1 MGVISNCHRRTLIVA
16 IAGSV
21 MFLLNLI
28 VSTLP
33 SVVYAQFGETTIART
48 QLITGGVA
56 EPGDLISFDRST
68 QTFRLAKETNDSN
81 LFGVVVTNPTI
92 LLRTGTESVPLVSS
106 GEVYV
111 QVTTANGPIH
121 AGDYITSSS
130 IPGKGQK
137 AGSSTSSV
145 LGIALDSFPAL
156 SADTP
161 TVVSTTTVD
170 GGSIRVLLAIGPK
183 SLDAGSGEGESV
195 IVGVTG
201 KNDQTSSLDV
211 FGVSTPLATLIK
223 YLLATIVVVGS
234 IYVAFRNFGS
244 NMKDSIIS
252 VGRNPLAKASIQSM
266 VMLNTVLIVLIS
278 VAGLFIGLMI
288 LFVQL

>member
-1 MGVISNCHRRTLIVA
+1 
-16 IAGSV
+16 
-21 MFLLNLI
+21 MFLLNLA
-28 VSTLP
+28 VFTLP
-33 SVVYAQFGETTIART
+33 SEAYAQFGETSIART

-56 EPGDLISFDRST
+56 ESGDLVSFDRST
-68 QTFRLAKETNDSN
+68 QTFRLAQVISDSN
-81 LFGVVVTNPTI
+81 LFGVVVTNPAI
-92 LLRTGTESVPLVSS
+92 LLRTSTESVPLVSS

-111 QVTTANGPIH
+111 QVTTANGPIS

-137 AGSSTSSV
+137 AGPSTSVV

-156 SADTP
+156 SNATP
-161 TVVSTTTVD
+161 SVVSTTTVD

-183 SLDAGSGEGESV
+183 LLDSGGDGELIAVNAAGENEQS
-195 IVGVTG
+195 
-201 KNDQTSSLDV
+201 SSLDM
-211 FGVSTPLATLIK
+211 FGVSTSLATLIK

-234 IYVAFRNFGS
+234 VYVAFRNFGS
-244 NMKDSIIS
+244 NMRDSIIS

-266 VMLNTVLIVLIS
+266 VMLNTVLIVLVS

>member
-1 MGVISNCHRRTLIVA
+1 MGVISNYPRRTLIVG
-16 IAGSV
+16 IAGSM
-21 MFLLNLI
+21 MFLLNLA
-28 VSTLP
+28 VFTLP
-33 SVVYAQFGETTIART
+33 SEAYAQFGETSIART

-56 EPGDLISFDRST
+56 ESGDLVSFDRST
-68 QTFRLAKETNDSN
+68 QTFRLAQVISDSN

-92 LLRTGTESVPLVSS
+92 LLRTSTESVPLVSS

-111 QVTTANGPIH
+111 QVTTANGPIS

-137 AGSSTSSV
+137 AGPSTSVV

-156 SADTP
+156 SNATP
-161 TVVSTTTVD
+161 SVVSTTTVD

-183 SLDAGSGEGESV
+183 LLDSGGDGELIAANAAGENE
-195 IVGVTG
+195 
-201 KNDQTSSLDV
+201 QTSSLDM
-211 FGVSTPLATLIK
+211 FGVSTSLATLIK

-234 IYVAFRNFGS
+234 VYVAFRNFGS
-244 NMKDSIIS
+244 NMRDSIIS

-266 VMLNTVLIVLIS
+266 VMLNTVLIVLVS

>member
-1 MGVISNCHRRTLIVA
+1 MGVISNYPRRTLIVG
-16 IAGSV
+16 IAGSM
-21 MFLLNLI
+21 MFLLNLA
-28 VSTLP
+28 VFTLP
-33 SVVYAQFGETTIART
+33 SEAYAQFGETSIART

-56 EPGDLISFDRST
+56 ESGDLVSFDRST
-68 QTFRLAKETNDSN
+68 QTFRLAQVISDSN
-81 LFGVVVTNPTI
+81 LFGVVVTNPAI
-92 LLRTGTESVPLVSS
+92 LLRTSTESVPLVSS

-111 QVTTANGPIH
+111 QVTTANGPIS

-137 AGSSTSSV
+137 AGPSTSVV

-156 SADTP
+156 SNATP
-161 TVVSTTTVD
+161 SVVSTTTVD

-183 SLDAGSGEGESV
+183 LLDSGGDGELIAVNAAGENE
-195 IVGVTG
+195 
-201 KNDQTSSLDV
+201 QTSSLDM
-211 FGVSTPLATLIK
+211 FGVSTSLATLIK

-234 IYVAFRNFGS
+234 VYVAFRNFGS
-244 NMKDSIIS
+244 NMRDSIIS

-266 VMLNTVLIVLIS
+266 VMLNTVLIVLVS

>member
-1 MGVISNCHRRTLIVA
+1 MGVISNYPRRTLIVG
-16 IAGSV
+16 IAGSM
-21 MFLLNLI
+21 MFLLNLA
-28 VSTLP
+28 VFTLP
-33 SVVYAQFGETTIART
+33 SEAYAQFGETSIART

-56 EPGDLISFDRST
+56 ESGDLVSFDRST
-68 QTFRLAKETNDSN
+68 QTFRLAQVISDSN

-92 LLRTGTESVPLVSS
+92 LLRTSTESVPLVSS

-111 QVTTANGPIH
+111 QVTTANGPIS

-137 AGSSTSSV
+137 AGPSTSVV

-156 SADTP
+156 SNATP
-161 TVVSTTTVD
+161 SVVSTTTVD

-183 SLDAGSGEGESV
+183 LLDSGGDGELIAVNAAGENE
-195 IVGVTG
+195 
-201 KNDQTSSLDV
+201 QTSSLDM
-211 FGVSTPLATLIK
+211 FGVSTSLATLIK

-234 IYVAFRNFGS
+234 VYVAFRNFGS
-244 NMKDSIIS
+244 NMRDSIIS

-266 VMLNTVLIVLIS
+266 VMLNTVLIVLVS